1 MYKLTRHTSRK
12 IQVSCVFP
20 THNIATDNT
29 DATFKDFTFPDLGHY
44 IFVSVSCS
52 VRDGPNLQLLSK
64 LEIDYLKMLLNI
76 ENDLSEDKR
85 LLTFLGKH
93 VAEPILPSLPRR
105 AFGARNI
112 FRTYFVPWK
121 RGVGGG
127 GVTPWGNTQTAV
139 FGTYVAQKVEFH
151 LHLILFI
158 HSRPA

>member
-1 MYKLTRHTSRK
+1 MYRLTRHTSRK

-44 IFVSVSCS
+44 IFVSCCSCS
-52 VRDGPNLQLLSK
+52 IRDGPNLQLLSK
-64 LEIDYLKMLLNI
+64 LEIDYLKMLLNT

-85 LLTFLGKH
+85 LQTFLGKH
-93 VAEPILPSLPRR
+93 IAEPILPSLPSLPRR

-121 RGVGGG
+121 RGGGG
-127 GVTPWGNTQTAV
+127 SNSLG
-139 FGTYVAQKVEFH
+139 
-151 LHLILFI
+151 
-158 HSRPA
+158 